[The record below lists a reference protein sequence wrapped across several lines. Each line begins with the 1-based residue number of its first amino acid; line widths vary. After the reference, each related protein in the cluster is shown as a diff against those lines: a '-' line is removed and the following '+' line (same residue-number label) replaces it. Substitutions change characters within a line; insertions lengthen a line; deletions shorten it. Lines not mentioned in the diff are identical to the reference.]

1 MAVMAQA
8 TGSARPSLLRAAFA
22 VVGRGL
28 KINLRYST
36 WFLPYLV
43 WPVVAP
49 FGYVF
54 TSRALSGPNNEALQ
68 SFARLSGTTDFTM
81 FVIIGTTF
89 WFWFNMM
96 LWDLGG
102 SFRLEQMRGT
112 IESNFL
118 APVPKAFMALGA
130 FVQSALFGTTT
141 VCLSCLTVYLVW
153 GLRFTGSVLGLVVVV
168 LASIPSI
175 YGVGLIFGSLV
186 LLAKEVNALIFFVRG
201 VMTIF
206 CGAAYPV
213 AALPGWMQAVS
224 RVLPLTYSIDGVRV
238 IAAGGNLG
246 DVLPHLRFLG
256 ISGVLLLVLGFAS
269 FEVIRLHLLKTGTLG
284 QY

>member
-1 MAVMAQA
+1 VTDQV
-8 TGSARPSLLRAAFA
+8 RPNVLRAALA
-22 VVGRGL
+22 VVRRTF
-28 KINLRYST
+28 KTNFRYST

-68 SFARLSGTTDFTM
+68 SFAQLSGTTDFTM

-96 LWDLGG
+96 LWDLGY
-102 SFRLEQMRGT
+102 SFRREQMRGT
-112 IESNFL
+112 MESNFL

-130 FVQSALFGTTT
+130 FLVSAVVGLAT
-141 VCLSCLTVYLVW
+141 VVMACVTAYLVW
-153 GLRFTGSVLGLVVVV
+153 GLRFTGSAWGLCAVV
-168 LASIPSI
+168 LASVPSI
-175 YGVGLIFGSLV
+175 YGIGLIFASAV
-186 LLAKEVNALIFFVRG
+186 LLLKEVNAMVFFVRG
-201 VMTIF
+201 IMTVF
-206 CGAAYPV
+206 CGVVYPI
-213 AALPGWMQAVS
+213 AALPGWMQAIS
-224 RVLPLTYSIDGVRV
+224 RALPLTYSIEAVRV
-238 IAAGGNLG
+238 IAAGGGLG

-256 ISGVLLLVLGFAS
+256 FSGAILLLLGFAC
-269 FEVIRLHLLKTGTLG
+269 FEGMQAHLIKTGTLG